1 MSRWPEPPDLAGR
14 SRPQPIERESP
25 LRSVLAFVAIAAALI
40 ALGLAGG
47 FGLLQTDPAT
57 DTETEP
63 QLEAAARPPTAPSVP
78 SGPTAIQSAPSPE
91 QSGADAEPIWR
102 DGTGEPASWNPVPTG
117 FAELAERVRPAVVS
131 IRAMQYESADH
142 RNDPSRSRLED
153 LLPFPLPF
161 ELSPHGRHPRA
172 TPRSDGSGFLISE
185 DGYILTNS
193 HVVQDADEIAV
204 GLIDGREYRAD
215 LIGFDP
221 KTDIA
226 LIRIYSKEP
235 LAALPLGDS
244 DRVRPGDWVVAVGNP
259 YGLSHT
265 VTAGIV
271 SAKHRRDILG
281 GRYDDFIQTDAAIN
295 PGNSGGP
302 LVDLNGEVI
311 GINTAIRPAANAI
324 GFTVP
329 INMAKKI
336 LPELERDGHV
346 TRGWLGVV
354 IQDVPPEPGARAGRL
369 RPRGALVARVQ
380 PGGPAQRASIAP
392 GDVILEFDGHAL
404 EDRRHLSRVVGD
416 TTVGRLVDVIVVRQ
430 GERKTVR
437 AKIGELVEPPL
448 GAGDAFRRRAEVPR
462 ESAE

>member
-1 MSRWPEPPDLAGR
+1 MSRWPEHPDLGGR
-14 SRPQPIERESP
+14 SRPGPFERESP
-25 LRSVLAFVAIAAALI
+25 VRTVLAFVAIAATLI

-47 FGLLQTDPAT
+47 FGSLQMDRAI
-57 DTETEP
+57 EP
-63 QLEAAARPPTAPSVP
+63 EPSREVAALPP
-78 SGPTAIQSAPSPE
+78 SAP
-91 QSGADAEPIWR
+91 AEPAAMPPAATAKRPGAHVAPFWQN
-102 DGTGEPASWNPVPTG
+102 GTGERASWNPVPTG
-117 FAELAERVRPAVVS
+117 FADLAERVRPAVVS
-131 IRAMQYESADH
+131 IRAMQQPSASH
-142 RNDPSRSRLED
+142 PVDPSSSGLED

-161 ELSPHGRHPRA
+161 ELSPHSRRHPNVV
-172 TPRSDGSGFLISE
+172 PHSDGSGFVISE

-193 HVVQDADEIAV
+193 HVVHDADEITV
-204 GLIDGREYRAD
+204 RFIDGREHQAD
-215 LIGFDP
+215 LIGLDP

-226 LIRIYSKEP
+226 LIRVYSNEP

-244 DRVRPGDWVVAVGNP
+244 DGVRPGDWVVAVGNP

-271 SAKHRRDILG
+271 SAKHRRDVLG

-336 LPELERDGHV
+336 LPELERVGHV

-354 IQDVPPEPGARAGRL
+354 IQDVPPKPGDTSERL
-369 RPRGALVARVQ
+369 RPRGALVSRVQ
-380 PGGPAQRASIAP
+380 PGGPAQRASIAA
-392 GDVILEFDGHAL
+392 GDVIVEFDGHAL
-404 EDRRHLSRVVGD
+404 EDRGHLSRVVGD
-416 TTVGRLVDVIVVRQ
+416 TAVGRLVDVIVVRE
-430 GERKTVR
+430 GERKTFR
-437 AKIGELVEPPL
+437 AKIGELAEPPFA
-448 GAGDAFRRRAEVPR
+448 AGQAFRRRAELPVEPD
-462 ESAE
+462 E